1 MKGGTGSPGQREVEM
16 AKYLLGIYS
25 DEKAWGTFSQED
37 VAQAMKAWN
46 AYTEETK
53 ASGAF
58 IAGEGLA
65 PTATAK
71 TVSMR
76 GEKKATTDGPYAET
90 KEQFG
95 GFYLLECKDE
105 AEAIAWAE
113 KIVDLQGHGAVEVRP
128 VMEYDQA

>member
-1 MKGGTGSPGQREVEM
+1 M

-25 DEKAWGTFSQED
+25 NESEWSKFSQED

-46 AYTEETK
+46 AYTDETK
-53 ASGAF
+53 AAGAF

-71 TVSMR
+71 TVSHDGTR
-76 GEKKATTDGPYAET
+76 KSTTDGPYAET

-105 AEAIAWAE
+105 AEAISWAE
-113 KIVDLQGHGAVEVRP
+113 KIVDIQEHGAVEVRP
-128 VMEYDQA
+128 VMDYEQ

>member
-1 MKGGTGSPGQREVEM
+1 MP
-16 AKYLLGIYS
+16 KYVLGIYS
-25 DEKAWGTFSQED
+25 NESQWSQFSPED

-46 AYTEETK
+46 AFTEETK
-53 ASGAF
+53 SSGAH

-65 PTATAK
+65 PTSTAK
-71 TVSMR
+71 TVRMQ
-76 GEKKATTDGPYAET
+76 GEKRSTTDGPYAET

-105 AEAIAWAE
+105 AEAISWAE

-128 VMEYDQA
+128 VMEYEQ